1 MARVLSALGAGLLF
15 GLGLAVSR
23 MVDPAKVLGFL
34 DITGAWDPSLAL
46 VMAGAAGTAMI
57 GYRLALGRGRPL
69 LAEAFQLPTR
79 TEIDARLLA
88 GAVIFGIGWGM
99 AGVCPGPAVT
109 GIAFLQIETLYF
121 VPAMALGLFIARR
134 VA

>member
-1 MARVLSALGAGLLF
+1 MARVLAALGAGLLF

-34 DITGAWDPSLAL
+34 DISGAWDPSLAL
-46 VMAGAAGTAMI
+46 VMVGAAGTAMV

-69 LAEAFQLPTR
+69 LADAFQLPTR
-79 TEIDARLLA
+79 TEIDVRLVT

-99 AGVCPGPAVT
+99 AGVCPGPAVA

-134 VA
+134 MA